1 MARRASTAAAPRPSR
16 PIGREAVSVLFME
29 VPHAVSDLLEVSS
42 PVENAIVL
50 EEDTVVASSMSDQ
63 SRAEELAAAVRRLVE
78 TAEETH
84 AGLTQLQVA
93 LPEGNVFLVRE
104 GKRLVG
110 ATTAPDPPSGLVFY
124 DLRTCLSALADRST
138 ARAAVEPQMQPK

>member
-1 MARRASTAAAPRPSR
+1 
-16 PIGREAVSVLFME
+16 ME
-29 VPHAVSDLLEVSS
+29 LPQAFSDLLEVSS
-42 PVENAIVL
+42 QVENAIVV
-50 EEDTVVASSMSDQ
+50 EEDAVVASTMSDQ
-63 SRAEELAAAVRRLVE
+63 SRAEELAAAVRRLVG

-104 GKRLVG
+104 GKRLVA

-124 DLRTCLSALADRST
+124 DLRTCLSALDERPA
-138 ARAAVEPQMQPK
+138 ARAAVEPPMGPKAEEGAPSDAAP

>member
-1 MARRASTAAAPRPSR
+1 MD
-16 PIGREAVSVLFME
+16 
-29 VPHAVSDLLEVSS
+29 VPQAFSDLLEVSS
-42 PVENAIVL
+42 QVENAIVL

-63 SRAEELAAAVRRLVE
+63 SRADELAAAVRRLVE

-84 AGLTQLQVA
+84 AGLAQLEVA

-104 GKRLVG
+104 GTRLVA

-124 DLRTCLSALADRST
+124 DLRTCLSALADL
-138 ARAAVEPQMQPK
+138 ARGHAAFEPPVERKAEEGAPSDATP